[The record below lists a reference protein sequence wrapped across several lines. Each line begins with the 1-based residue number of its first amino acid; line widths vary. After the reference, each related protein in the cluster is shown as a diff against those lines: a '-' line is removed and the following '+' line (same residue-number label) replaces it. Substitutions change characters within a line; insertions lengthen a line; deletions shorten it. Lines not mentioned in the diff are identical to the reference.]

1 MREASTSSA
10 GEVLFFWNRA
20 ALKELFFRIASGA
33 AFHYTDLV
41 PGFKRGPQS
50 NTDKRRC
57 FLVERLP
64 KKERHQRLA
73 RLIEDNPF
81 ITDREL
87 TRLLKVSIQTIRLD
101 RLELG
106 IPELRERMKLMA
118 ERSFDAVRSLPL
130 HEVIG
135 EIVDLQLDKSGISIF
150 EIREEHVFS
159 RTGIARGHHLFAQ
172 ANSLAVAVINDE
184 VALTATADIRFIR
197 QVRLGEKCIAKA
209 YVRSSGKR
217 KARVEV
223 FTYVGE
229 ETVFRG
235 DFLIVRSAGAL
246 QDGGGDRLAD
256 RD

>member
-1 MREASTSSA
+1 MPK
-10 GEVLFFWNRA
+10 RA
-20 ALKELFFRIASGA
+20 RQQQ
-33 AFHYTDLV
+33 LV
-41 PGFKRGPQS
+41 K
-50 NTDKRRC
+50 
-57 FLVERLP
+57 
-64 KKERHQRLA
+64 
-73 RLIEDNPF
+73 LIEENPF
-81 ITDREL
+81 VTDQEL
-87 TRLLKVSIQTIRLD
+87 TRQLKVSIQTIRLD

-118 ERSFDAVRSLPL
+118 ERSYDQVRSLPL

-159 RTGIARGHHLFAQ
+159 RTGIARGHHVFAQ

-184 VALTATADIRFIR
+184 IALTFSADIRFIR
-197 QVRLGEKCIAKA
+197 SVHLGEKCIAKA
-209 YVRSSGKR
+209 YVRPMSGNKG

-229 ETVFRG
+229 EMVFQG
-235 DFLIVRSAGAL
+235 NFVIYRSTADDN
-246 QDGGGDRLAD
+246 QEGGNSHAN